1 MSRLLSQNNKKVDV
15 FLISM
20 SLVAVL
26 LTVIGLAAFPAQA
39 EQAANQL
46 FELSTRSF
54 GTAVQLIIF
63 GSTLAV
69 LYIAFSKYGNIR
81 LGSGKPEYAT
91 ATWVFMFICAGM
103 GSSTLYWGVMEWA
116 YYYQSPGL
124 NIVPQSRE
132 ALEYSVGYSFFHWG
146 ISAWSI
152 YALASLAMA
161 YHFHVRKKSGLNLAS
176 VIEAVTG
183 FKSTGPFGRLVDL
196 IFLLTMMGALTVSLA
211 LTASTLTRGLSGLV
225 GTPDTF
231 TVQVM
236 VIGMIAVLFSL
247 SSYIGIDGGLQKLS
261 KVVCYGA
268 LVFAAVV
275 LLVGPTQFTINNTAN
290 GLGLMIQNYVHMS
303 LFTDPAGDGAFT
315 RNWTVFYWLWWVSYA
330 PGVAMFVTRVSR
342 GRQIKEVVFALL
354 LGGSV
359 GCWFFFG
366 ALESYSMH
374 QFITGAIDVPKI
386 LTEQGGES
394 AVEALLLGLPVGKLF
409 LAVYLFIMAV
419 FCASHMDAAAYAVAA
434 TSTRNLQE
442 GDDPTPTHR
451 LFWAITLTLVPLA
464 MLFAKASL
472 STMKTAVVLT
482 AIPFTV
488 ILLVKVYGFFKWMLQ
503 DYGSIPAYRIEE
515 EAAAMALE
523 GQPVPAPSEALPIA
537 DQPVAKK
544 AALAQ

>member
-1 MSRLLSQNNKKVDV
+1 MSHKNKKIDV
-15 FLISM
+15 FLITV
-20 SLVAVL
+20 SLIAVL
-26 LTVIGLAAFPAQA
+26 LTVVGLAAFPAEA
-39 EQAANQL
+39 EKVANQL

-54 GTAVQLIIF
+54 GTAVQLLVF
-63 GSTLAV
+63 SSSLAV

-81 LGSGKPEYAT
+81 LGSGKPEYST

-116 YYYQSPGL
+116 YYYQTPGL
-124 NIVPQSRE
+124 NIAAGSRE
-132 ALEYSVGYSFFHWG
+132 ALEYSVSYSFFHWG

-176 VIEAVTG
+176 IVEAVTG
-183 FKSTGPFGRLVDL
+183 FKATGPVGRTVDL

-231 TVQVM
+231 TVQLM
-236 VIGMIAVLFSL
+236 VIGVIAVLFSL
-247 SSYIGIDGGLQKLS
+247 SSYIGIDGGLQHLS
-261 KVVCYGA
+261 KMVCYGA

-290 GLGLMIQNYVHMS
+290 AVGLMIQNYVHMS

-354 LGGSV
+354 LGGSF

-374 QFITGAIDVPKI
+374 QFINGAIDVPK
-386 LTEQGGES
+386 LLSEHGGET
-394 AVEALLLGLPVGKLF
+394 AVEMLLTALPMGKLF

-434 TSTRNLQE
+434 TSTRNLKE

-451 LFWAITLTLVPLA
+451 LFWCVTLTLVPLA

-482 AIPFTV
+482 AIPFML
-488 ILLVKVYGFFKWMLQ
+488 ILLVKIYGFFKWMVQ
-503 DYGSIPAYRIEE
+503 DYGKVPAYLIEE
-515 EAAAMALE
+515 EATRLAGEDTSEPANEQRGEKVAAA
-523 GQPVPAPSEALPIA
+523 
-537 DQPVAKK
+537 VA
-544 AALAQ
+544 AQ

>member
-1 MSRLLSQNNKKVDV
+1 MSHLNKKVDV

-20 SLVAVL
+20 SLIAVL
-26 LTVIGLAAFPAQA
+26 LTVFGLAAFPEQA
-39 EQAANQL
+39 GQAANQL

-54 GTAVQLIIF
+54 GTAVQVLIF
-63 GSTLAV
+63 ASSLTV
-69 LYIAFSKYGNIR
+69 LYIALSKYGHIR
-81 LGSGKPEYAT
+81 LGSGKPQYAT
-91 ATWVFMFICAGM
+91 TTWVFMFICAGM

-132 ALEYSVGYSFFHWG
+132 ALEYSISYSFFHWG

-161 YHFHVRKKSGLNLAS
+161 YHFHVRKRSGLNLAS
-176 VIEAVTG
+176 IVEAVTG
-183 FKSTGPFGRLVDL
+183 FKASGPVGRVVDL

-231 TVQVM
+231 VVQVM
-236 VIGMIAVLFSL
+236 VIGVIAVLFSL

-261 KVVCYGA
+261 KIVCYGA

-275 LLVGPTQFTINNTAN
+275 LLVGPTQFTLNNTAN
-290 GLGLMIQNYVHMS
+290 GIGLMIQNYVHMS

-342 GRQIKEVVFALL
+342 GRQIREVVFALL
-354 LGGSV
+354 MGGSF

-374 QFITGAIDVPKI
+374 QFISGAVDVPKI
-386 LTEQGGES
+386 LSEHGGES
-394 AVEALLLGLPVGKLF
+394 AVEALLLALPWGHLF
-409 LAVYLFIMAV
+409 LALYLFIMAV

-451 LFWAITLTLVPLA
+451 LFWCVTLTLVPLA

-482 AIPFTV
+482 AIPFTL
-488 ILLVKVYGFFKWMLQ
+488 ILIVKVYGFLRWMLQ
-503 DYGSIPAYRIEE
+503 DYGHMPSYRIEE
-515 EAAAMALE
+515 QAAAMAAE
-523 GQPVPAPSEALPIA
+523 PEPADS
-537 DQPVAKK
+537 PVAHKVSVQNGE
-544 AALAQ
+544 LAS

>member
-1 MSRLLSQNNKKVDV
+1 MSHKNKKQIDV
-15 FLISM
+15 FLITV
-20 SLVAVL
+20 SLIAVL
-26 LTVIGLAAFPAQA
+26 LTVIGLAVFPSQA

-46 FELSTRSF
+46 FEIATRTF
-54 GTAVQLIIF
+54 GTSVQVLVF
-63 GSTLAV
+63 GSSLAV
-69 LYIAFSKYGNIR
+69 LYLAFSKYGNIR
-81 LGSGKPEYAT
+81 FGSGKPEYST
-91 ATWVFMFICAGM
+91 PTWVFMFICAGM

-116 YYYQSPGL
+116 YYYQTPGL
-124 NIVPQSRE
+124 NIAAQSSQ
-132 ALEYSVGYSFFHWG
+132 ALEYSVSYSFFHWG

-176 VIEAVTG
+176 IVEAVTG
-183 FKSTGPFGRLVDL
+183 FKATGPIGRTVDL

-211 LTASTLTRGLSGLV
+211 LTASTLTRGLHDLA

-231 TVQVM
+231 TVQLM
-236 VIGMIAVLFSL
+236 VIGAVAILFSL
-247 SSYIGIDGGLQKLS
+247 SSYIGIDGGLQRLS
-261 KVVCYGA
+261 KMVCIGA
-268 LVFAAVV
+268 LVFAGVV

-290 GLGLMIQNYVHMS
+290 SIGLMVQNYVRMS

-342 GRQIKEVVFALL
+342 GRQLKEVVFALL
-354 LGGSV
+354 AGGSV

-374 QFITGAIDVPKI
+374 QFINGAIDVPKI
-386 LTEQGGES
+386 LSEQGGES
-394 AVEALLLGLPVGKLF
+394 AVSALLTALPMGKVFLG
-409 LAVYLFIMAV
+409 VYLFIMAV

-434 TSTRNLQE
+434 TSTRNLRE

-451 LFWAITLTLVPLA
+451 LFWCVVLTLVPLA

-482 AIPFTV
+482 AIPFMV
-488 ILLVKVYGFFKWMLQ
+488 ILLIKIYGFFKWMLQ
-503 DYGSIPAYRIEE
+503 DYGQVPAHRIEE
-515 EAAAMALE
+515 EAARLASE
-523 GQPVPAPSEALPIA
+523 QPEQPEPVEQPAAA
-537 DQPVAKK
+537 PVTAT
-544 AALAQ
+544 AR

>member
-1 MSRLLSQNNKKVDV
+1 MSQKHRKVDV

-20 SLVAVL
+20 SLITVL
-26 LTVIGLAAFPAQA
+26 LTVIGLAAFPTQA
-39 EQAANQL
+39 EHAANQL
-46 FELSTRSF
+46 FEFSTRSF
-54 GTAVQLIIF
+54 GTAVQLLIF
-63 GSTLAV
+63 GCALAV

-81 LGSGKPEYAT
+81 LGAGKPEYST

-132 ALEYSVGYSFFHWG
+132 ALEYSISYSFFHWG
-146 ISAWSI
+146 ISAWSV

-176 VIEAVTG
+176 IVEAVTG
-183 FKSTGPFGRLVDL
+183 FKATGPVGRIVDL
-196 IFLLTMMGALTVSLA
+196 IFLLTMMGALTVSLS

-236 VIGMIAVLFSL
+236 VIGVIAVLFSL

-261 KVVCYGA
+261 KIVCYGA
-268 LVFAAVV
+268 LAFAAVV
-275 LLVGPTQFTINNTAN
+275 LLVGPTEFTINNTAN
-290 GLGLMIQNYVHMS
+290 GIGLMIQNYVHMS
-303 LFTDPAGDGAFT
+303 LFTDPAGDGAFP

-354 LGGSV
+354 LGGSF

-374 QFITGAIDVPKI
+374 QFITGAVDVPKI
-386 LTEQGGES
+386 LSELGGES
-394 AVEALLLGLPVGKLF
+394 AVEQLLVALPMGKVF

-482 AIPFTV
+482 AIPFML
-488 ILLVKVYGFFKWMLQ
+488 ILMVKVYGLFKWLLE
-503 DYGSIPAYRIEE
+503 DYGQMPAYRIEE
-515 EAAAMALE
+515 EAAGMIDLAI
-523 GQPVPAPSEALPIA
+523 SEVGATVNESLKESA
-537 DQPVAKK
+537 VLSQ
-544 AALAQ
+544 

>member
-1 MSRLLSQNNKKVDV
+1 MSHKNKKIDV
-15 FLISM
+15 FLITV

-26 LTVIGLAAFPAQA
+26 LTVVGLAAFPQ
-39 EQAANQL
+39 QSGQLANTL
-46 FELSTRSF
+46 FELSTRTF
-54 GTAVQLIIF
+54 GTSVQLLVF
-63 GSTLAV
+63 SSSLVV
-69 LYIAFSKYGNIR
+69 LYLAFSKYGHIR
-81 LGSGKPEYAT
+81 LGSGKPEYST

-116 YYYQSPGL
+116 YYYQTPGL
-124 NIVPQSRE
+124 NMVPESAQ
-132 ALEYSVGYSFFHWG
+132 ALEYSVSYSFFHWG

-176 VIEAVTG
+176 IVEAVTG
-183 FKSTGPFGRLVDL
+183 FKATGPVGRAVDL

-231 TVQVM
+231 MVQLM
-236 VIGMIAVLFSL
+236 VIGVIAVLFSL
-247 SSYIGIDGGLQKLS
+247 SSYIGIDGGLQHLS
-261 KVVCYGA
+261 KMVCYGA

-290 GLGLMIQNYVHMS
+290 AVGLMIQNYVHMS

-342 GRQIKEVVFALL
+342 GRQIREVVFALL
-354 LGGSV
+354 MGGSF

-374 QFITGAIDVPKI
+374 QFISGAVDVPKI
-386 LTEQGGES
+386 LSEHGGES
-394 AVEALLLGLPVGKLF
+394 AVEALLAALPMGKAF

-451 LFWAITLTLVPLA
+451 LFWCVTLTLVPLA

-482 AIPFTV
+482 AIPFMA
-488 ILLVKVYGFFKWMLQ
+488 ILLVKIYGFLKWMVQ
-503 DYGSIPAYRIEE
+503 DYGSMPAHLIEE
-515 EAAAMALE
+515 EAARLAGEEPHAK
-523 GQPVPAPSEALPIA
+523 P
-537 DQPVAKK
+537 QPVA
-544 AALAQ
+544 AAAPAQ

>member
-1 MSRLLSQNNKKVDV
+1 MSHKNKKVDV
-15 FLISM
+15 FLITM
-20 SLVAVL
+20 SLIAVL
-26 LTVIGLAAFPAQA
+26 LTVVGLAAFPSEA
-39 EQAANQL
+39 EKAANQL
-46 FELSTRSF
+46 FEFSTRTF
-54 GTAVQLIIF
+54 GTAVQMLIF
-63 GSTLAV
+63 GSSLAV

-81 LGSGKPEYAT
+81 LGTGKPEYST
-91 ATWVFMFICAGM
+91 TTWVFMFICAGM

-116 YYYQSPGL
+116 YYYQTPGL
-124 NIVPQSRE
+124 NIAPQSRE
-132 ALEYSVGYSFFHWG
+132 ALEYSVSYSFFHWG

-176 VIEAVTG
+176 IIEAITG
-183 FKSTGPFGRLVDL
+183 FKATGPVGRIVDL
-196 IFLLTMMGALTVSLA
+196 VFLLTMMGALTVSLA

-225 GTPDTF
+225 GIPDTF
-231 TVQVM
+231 TLQVT
-236 VIGMIAVLFSL
+236 VIGLIAVLFSL

-261 KVVCYGA
+261 KIVCYGA
-268 LVFAAVV
+268 LLFAAVV
-275 LLVGPTQFTINNTAN
+275 LLVGPTQFAINNTAN
-290 GLGLMIQNYVHMS
+290 GIGLMLQNYVHMS
-303 LFTDPAGDGAFT
+303 LFTDPVGDGEFT

-342 GRQIKEVVFALL
+342 GRQIKEVIFALL
-354 LGGSV
+354 MGGSV

-366 ALESYSMH
+366 ALESFSMH

-394 AVEALLLGLPVGKLF
+394 AVQALIMSLPVGKLF

-434 TSTRNLQE
+434 TSTRNLKE
-442 GDDPTPTHR
+442 GDDPSPTHR
-451 LFWAITLTLVPLA
+451 LFWCVTLTLVPLA

-482 AIPFTV
+482 AIPFTL

-503 DYGSIPAYRIEE
+503 DYGHVPAHRIEE
-515 EAAAMALE
+515 EAAAMAAE
-523 GQPVPAPSEALPIA
+523 
-537 DQPVAKK
+537 QPVAKP
-544 AALAQ
+544 AATRGAEPVAVA

>member
-1 MSRLLSQNNKKVDV
+1 MFYLNKKVDV
-15 FLISM
+15 FLITM

-26 LTVIGLAAFPAQA
+26 LTVVGLAAFPEQA
-39 EQAANQL
+39 GVAANQL
-46 FELSTRSF
+46 FEWATRSF

-69 LYIAFSKYGNIR
+69 LLVAFSKYGNIR
-81 LGSGKPEYAT
+81 LGSGKPEYST
-91 ATWVFMFICAGM
+91 TTWVFMFICAGM

-116 YYYQSPGL
+116 YYYQTPGL
-124 NIVPQSRE
+124 NIAPQSRE

-161 YHFHVRKKSGLNLAS
+161 YHFHARKKSGLNLAS
-176 VIEAVTG
+176 IVEAVTG
-183 FKSTGPFGRLVDL
+183 LKATGPVGRIVDL

-236 VIGMIAVLFSL
+236 LIGVIAVLFSL

-261 KVVCYGA
+261 KIVCYGA

-290 GLGLMIQNYVHMS
+290 GIGLMIQNYVHMS
-303 LFTDPAGDGAFT
+303 LFTDPAGEGEFT
-315 RNWTVFYWLWWVSYA
+315 RNWTVFYWLWWISYA

-342 GRQIKEVVFALL
+342 GRQIKEVVLALI

-374 QFITGAIDVPKI
+374 QFITGAIDVPRI
-386 LTEQGGES
+386 LTEHGGES
-394 AVEALLLGLPVGKLF
+394 AVEAVILGLPWGKVF

-442 GDDPTPTHR
+442 GEDPSPTHR
-451 LFWAITLTLVPLA
+451 LFWCVTLTLVPLA

-488 ILLVKVYGFFKWMLQ
+488 ILLIKVYGFFKWMLA
-503 DYGSIPAYRIEE
+503 DYGSVPAHLIEE
-515 EAAAMALE
+515 EAAAMAQDE
-523 GQPVPAPSEALPIA
+523 RPATLGE
-537 DQPVAKK
+537 VAKPAATA

>member
-1 MSRLLSQNNKKVDV
+1 MSQQTKKVDL
-15 FLISM
+15 FLITLSM
-20 SLVAVL
+20 IVVL
-26 LTVIGLAAFPAQA
+26 FTVLGLALFPTEAGQT
-39 EQAANQL
+39 ANQL
-46 FELSTRSF
+46 FELATRSF
-54 GTAVQLIIF
+54 GTAVQLLIF
-63 GSTLAV
+63 ASTLAV
-69 LYIAFSKYGNIR
+69 IYIGFSKYGNIR
-81 LGSGKPEYAT
+81 LGSGRPEYAT

-124 NIVPQSRE
+124 NIAPQSRA
-132 ALEYSVGYSFFHWG
+132 ALEYSVSYSFFHWG
-146 ISAWSI
+146 ISAWAI

-176 VIEAVTG
+176 IVEAVTG
-183 FKSTGPFGRLVDL
+183 FKANGPVGRLVDL
-196 IFLLTMMGALTVSLA
+196 IFLLTMVGALTVSLA
-211 LTASTLTRGLSGLV
+211 LTASTLTRGLAGLM

-231 TVQVM
+231 TVQVV
-236 VIGMIAVLFSL
+236 VIGLIAVLFSI

-261 KVVCYGA
+261 KIVCYGA

-275 LLVGPTQFTINNTAN
+275 LLVGPTQFIINNSAN
-290 GLGLMIQNYVHMS
+290 GIGLMIQNFVHMS
-303 LFTDPAGDGAFT
+303 LFTDPAGDGEFT

-366 ALESYSMH
+366 VLESYSMY
-374 QFITGAIDVPKI
+374 QFMNGVIDVPAI
-386 LTEQGGES
+386 LTERGGES
-394 AVEALLLGLPVGKLF
+394 AVEALLVALPLGKVF

-434 TSTRNLQE
+434 TCTRQLQE

-451 LFWAITLTLVPLA
+451 LFWCVALTLVPLA

-472 STMKTAVVLT
+472 STMKTAMVLT
-482 AIPFTV
+482 AIPFTL

-503 DYGSIPAYRIEE
+503 DYGHMPAYRIEE
-515 EAAAMALE
+515 EAAGLVN
-523 GQPVPAPSEALPIA
+523 QPAINPVHPHPESVKA
-537 DQPVAKK
+537 PVA
-544 AALAQ
+544 LSQ

>member
-1 MSRLLSQNNKKVDV
+1 MSHKNKKQIDV
-15 FLISM
+15 FLITV
-20 SLVAVL
+20 SLIAVL
-26 LTVIGLAAFPAQA
+26 LTVIGLAVFPSQA

-46 FELSTRSF
+46 FEIATRTF
-54 GTAVQLIIF
+54 GTSVQVLVF
-63 GSTLAV
+63 GSSLAV
-69 LYIAFSKYGNIR
+69 LYLAFSKYGNIR
-81 LGSGKPEYAT
+81 FGSGKPEYST
-91 ATWVFMFICAGM
+91 PTWVFMFICAGM

-116 YYYQSPGL
+116 YYYQTPGL
-124 NIVPQSRE
+124 NIAAQSSQ
-132 ALEYSVGYSFFHWG
+132 ALEYSVSYSFFHWG

-176 VIEAVTG
+176 IVEAVTG
-183 FKSTGPFGRLVDL
+183 FKATGPIGRTVDL

-211 LTASTLTRGLSGLV
+211 LTASTLTRCLHDLA

-231 TVQVM
+231 TVQLM
-236 VIGMIAVLFSL
+236 VIGAVAILFSL
-247 SSYIGIDGGLQKLS
+247 SSYIGIDGGLQRLS
-261 KVVCYGA
+261 KMVCIGA
-268 LVFAAVV
+268 LVFAGVV

-290 GLGLMIQNYVHMS
+290 SIGLMVQNYVRMS

-342 GRQIKEVVFALL
+342 GRQLKEVVFALL
-354 LGGSV
+354 AGGSV

-374 QFITGAIDVPKI
+374 QFINGAIDVPKI
-386 LTEQGGES
+386 LSEQGGES
-394 AVEALLLGLPVGKLF
+394 AVSALLTALPMGKVFLG
-409 LAVYLFIMAV
+409 VYLFIMAV

-434 TSTRNLQE
+434 TSTRNLRE

-451 LFWAITLTLVPLA
+451 LFWCVVLTLVPLA

-482 AIPFTV
+482 AIPFMV
-488 ILLVKVYGFFKWMLQ
+488 ILLIKIYGFFKWMLQ
-503 DYGSIPAYRIEE
+503 DYGHVPAHRIEE
-515 EAAAMALE
+515 EAARLAGE
-523 GQPVPAPSEALPIA
+523 QPEQPEPVEQPAAA
-537 DQPVAKK
+537 PVTAT
-544 AALAQ
+544 AR